1 MAVSF
6 VSSSWMAVPL
16 ALWTFGPLAL
26 LMIQPSEV
34 LTKKKPSFPMASRR
48 LAPVSDILMDKPG
61 YAIATEGFHELS
73 VDVMNTSFSL
83 VSHKYSIQTK

>member
-1 MAVSF
+1 MAFTCCLAASLPF
-6 VSSSWMAVPL
+6 LGTSGPL
-16 ALWTFGPLAL
+16 DLWPFGPLAF
-26 LMIQPSEV
+26 SN
-34 LTKKKPSFPMASRR
+34 KKAIVPDGSRR